1 MPKNSLNKIMV
12 KKPTSNTYTYAIGRR
27 KAAIATVKLFAGK
40 GDCLVNKMPIN
51 KYFPGL
57 TAKIAY
63 DRPFVVTDTLGKYY
77 FQTKLTGGGKAGQV
91 EALSLALCRA
101 LVKINESFKAIIKPT
116 GLLTVDSR
124 VKERRMVGTGGKSRR
139 QKQSP
144 KR

>member
-1 MPKNSLNKIMV
+1 MV
-12 KKPTSNTYTYAIGRR
+12 KKTNSNTYTYAIGRR
-27 KAAIATVKLFAGK
+27 KSAIATVKLFAGK
-40 GDCLVNKMPIN
+40 GDSTVNKIAID

-63 DRPFVVTDTLGKYY
+63 DRPFLITDTVGKYH
-77 FQTKLTGGGKAGQV
+77 FQSKIIGGGKAGQV
-91 EALSLALCRA
+91 EALSLALCRS

>member
-1 MPKNSLNKIMV
+1 MPKNSINK
-12 KKPTSNTYTYAIGRR
+12 NTYTYAIGRR
-27 KAAIATVKLFAGK
+27 KAAIATVKLFSGK
-40 GDCLVNKMPIN
+40 GDSTVNKIPAD
-51 KYFPGL
+51 KYFPGK
-57 TAKIAY
+57 TAQIAY
-63 DRPFVVTDTLGKYY
+63 DRPFLVTDTVAKYH
-77 FQTKLTGGGKAGQV
+77 FQTKITGGGKAGQV

>member
-1 MPKNSLNKIMV
+1 MATKKITT
-12 KKPTSNTYTYAIGRR
+12 KNTYTYAIGRR
-27 KAAIATVKLFAGK
+27 KAAVATVKLFSGK
-40 GDCLVNKMPIN
+40 GASQVNSKAIEI
-51 KYFPGL
+51 YFPTK

-63 DRPFVVTDTLGKYY
+63 DRPFLITDTVGKYY
-77 FQTKLTGGGKAGQV
+77 FQAKIVGGGKGGQV
-91 EALSLALCRA
+91 EALQLALCRA
-101 LVKINESFKAIIKPT
+101 LVKIDANFKPVIKPT

>member
-1 MPKNSLNKIMV
+1 MATKKI
-12 KKPTSNTYTYAIGRR
+12 TSNTYTYAIGRR
-27 KAAIATVKLFAGK
+27 KAAVATVKLFAGK
-40 GDCLVNKMPIN
+40 GDSTVNKIPAD
-51 KYFPGL
+51 KYFPGK
-57 TAKIAY
+57 TAQIAY
-63 DRPFVVTDTLGKYY
+63 DRPFLVTDTVAKYY
-77 FQTKLTGGGKAGQV
+77 FQSKIIGGGKAGQV